1 MRWWHASS
9 KQDART
15 HTHTHEHTHTQRHKK
30 YMEKYSQAHDWKRI
44 RRGTKEKEIGGERE
58 RDTFF

>member
-1 MRWWHASS
+1 
-9 KQDART
+9 
-15 HTHTHEHTHTQRHKK
+15 
-30 YMEKYSQAHDWKRI
+30 MEKYSQAHDWKRI